1 MSMANS
7 PCTARDAA
15 AEIVALINSSP
26 RSPRQDEIEAIIAK
40 AAAPSVGEHRPI
52 TGPVQINFDVPGFA
66 SRWLP
71 IAAMAVKLLAKDKAE
86 LQEFARCTFK
96 GEIDGVLA
104 EDAFH
109 HFVDDLEELESKLR
123 ALAHF
128 TAVAK
133 NRMAIWVSI

>member
-1 MSMANS
+1 M
-7 PCTARDAA
+7 
-15 AEIVALINSSP
+15 
-26 RSPRQDEIEAIIAK
+26 
-40 AAAPSVGEHRPI
+40 GEHRPI
-52 TGPVQINFDVPGFA
+52 TGPVQINFDAPGFA

-96 GEIDGVLA
+96 GEVDNELA

-109 HFVDDLEELESKLR
+109 HFVHDLEELEGKLR

-128 TAVAK
+128 TAVTK
-133 NRMAIWVSI
+133 NRMALWVLI